1 MPLPPPISRIEAGH
15 GRGSWKSPFRR
26 GEAEH
31 HPRLGVVR
39 QEVGDEA
46 LGVPLDGDLQLLPPS
61 LRRGRRIAAPVPCS
75 VDLDRNLD
83 ELARPEAPPG
93 AIRAQGQ
100 GDALLRSALDRHHF
114 GSALAGDEEGVDLFE
129 VAVDPVRPRERVEQ
143 AEAEAGTGEFG
154 RHAPNNVTSNAVTS
168 NVDPSPHGR
177 FGAVA
182 AAENDLTI
190 EELAAKT
197 GMTVRNIRSHR
208 ARGLLP
214 APEVRD
220 RVGYYGPQHLA
231 RLRMIQ
237 ELQADGFNLKG
248 IERLLSQSVGAAE
261 QFLSIRRALD
271 DFDGEQPRTFTRD
284 ELSERFGSDPDDA
297 LKRAIKVG
305 ALVPVDEE
313 RFEAPFPSL
322 LDAAE
327 EVVAAGVPLDHALV
341 VIDKAR
347 GRCRS
352 ISHEFVKLFLEDV
365 WKPFEREGYPEER
378 WPEVRDSLDK
388 LRPLSLQAL
397 VAVYRMTMSDE
408 VEEAL
413 GKQLERMANRKA

>member
-1 MPLPPPISRIEAGH
+1 M
-15 GRGSWKSPFRR
+15 
-26 GEAEH
+26 
-31 HPRLGVVR
+31 
-39 QEVGDEA
+39 
-46 LGVPLDGDLQLLPPS
+46 
-61 LRRGRRIAAPVPCS
+61 
-75 VDLDRNLD
+75 
-83 ELARPEAPPG
+83 
-93 AIRAQGQ
+93 
-100 GDALLRSALDRHHF
+100 
-114 GSALAGDEEGVDLFE
+114 
-129 VAVDPVRPRERVEQ
+129 
-143 AEAEAGTGEFG
+143 
-154 RHAPNNVTSNAVTS
+154 
-168 NVDPSPHGR
+168 
-177 FGAVA
+177 A

-231 RLRMIQ
+231 RLQMIQ

-248 IERLLSQSVGAAE
+248 IERLLSQGGGAAE

-271 DFDGEQPRTFTRD
+271 EFDGEQPRTFTRE
-284 ELSERFGSDPDDA
+284 ELSERFGSEPDDA
-297 LKRAIKVG
+297 LKRAIKAG
-305 ALVPVDEE
+305 ALVPVDED

-327 EVVAAGVPLDHALV
+327 RVVAAGVPLDHALV
-341 VIDKAR
+341 VIDKVR

-352 ISHEFVKLFLEDV
+352 ISHEFTKLFLDDI
-365 WKPFEREGYPEER
+365 WKPFEQEGYPEER
-378 WPEVRDSLDK
+378 WPQVREALDQ

-408 VEEAL
+408 VEKAL
-413 GKQLERMANRKA
+413 EKQLERMANR